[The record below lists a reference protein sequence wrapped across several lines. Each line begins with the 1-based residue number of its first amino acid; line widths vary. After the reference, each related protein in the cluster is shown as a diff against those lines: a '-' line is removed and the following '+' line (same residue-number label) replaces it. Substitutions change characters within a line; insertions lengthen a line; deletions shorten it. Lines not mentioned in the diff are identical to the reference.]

1 MSLVT
6 VARPKDVDLA
16 VPPLT
21 PGQPSGMTLRQIV
34 DGYSQ
39 WVTKDWARACN
50 VEYRAGPSG
59 PSVSLIAEGGKVW
72 ATGDSRWPVFLV
84 TGDKAEI
91 HGTTDL
97 AVVKQAKFAFSAGP
111 WLVKDGKVCNI
122 SNEIKATGFSGLME
136 GSPRE
141 RAAIG
146 IRSDGMVVHYAT
158 MAATL
163 LEVANKMASLGC
175 VEAINLDG
183 GGSVGVI
190 DPSGKVLIGYIL
202 RQVCCALVFR
212 RVLDKA
218 PPQDSQPP
226 QPQPKGGEKMIVC
239 IDPGHGGPDPGAVSA
254 DGIQEKKVN
263 LSVAKRVA
271 EYLRRADV
279 QVVLTRDTD
288 KELVLGNDDAAE
300 LRARAKVAN
309 DAKADFF
316 LSIHCNAASTPDA
329 EGFELYHYPGST
341 KGAMLAT
348 KIAGAY
354 AMASGLKRRKV
365 ATANF
370 QVLRDTAMPA
380 ALIELGFLT
389 NKADCALL
397 REPAF
402 QDKIALGIAFGILE
416 MRA

>member
-21 PGQPSGMTLRQIV
+21 PGQPSGLTLRQIA

-39 WVTKDWARACN
+39 WVTRDWARACN

-59 PSVSLIAEGGKVW
+59 PSVSLIAEGGTVW
-72 ATGDSRWPVFLV
+72 TTGDPRWPVMLATKDGISIKEFPSEAEV
-84 TGDKAEI
+84 KA
-91 HGTTDL
+91 
-97 AVVKQAKFAFSAGP
+97 ARWAFSAGP
-111 WLVKDGKVCNI
+111 WLVRDGKTADI
-122 SNEIKATGFSGLME
+122 AAEIKRCGFSGLME
-136 GSPRE
+136 NSLRE

-146 IRSDGMVVHYAT
+146 IREDGAIVHYAN
-158 MAATL
+158 MSATL
-163 LEVANKMASLGC
+163 LQVQAAMLSLGC
-175 VEAINLDG
+175 RDAIGLDG

-190 DPSGKVLIGYIL
+190 DPSGKVLIGYTS

-212 RVLDKA
+212 RLVDEHPA
-218 PPQDSQPP
+218 EVQPP

-300 LRARAKVAN
+300 LRARAQVAN
-309 DAKADFF
+309 NAKADFF
-316 LSIHCNAASTPDA
+316 LSIHCNAASTSDA
-329 EGFELYHYPGST
+329 EGFEVYHYPGST

-348 KIAGAY
+348 KIADAY
-354 AMASGLKRRKV
+354 AIASGLKRRKV

-380 ALIELGFLT
+380 VLIELGFLT

-397 REPAF
+397 KEPAF
-402 QDKIALGIAFGILE
+402 LDKIALGIAFGILN

>member
-1 MSLVT
+1 
-6 VARPKDVDLA
+6 
-16 VPPLT
+16 
-21 PGQPSGMTLRQIV
+21 MTLRQIA
-34 DGYSQ
+34 DGYSKY
-39 WVTKDWARACN
+39 VTRDWARAVN

-59 PSVSLIAEGGKVW
+59 PSVSLIAEGGTVW
-72 ATGDSRWPVFLV
+72 TTGDPRWPVMLATKDGISIKEFPSEAEV
-84 TGDKAEI
+84 KA
-91 HGTTDL
+91 
-97 AVVKQAKFAFSAGP
+97 ARWAFSAGP
-111 WLVKDGKVCNI
+111 WLVRDGRLTNI
-122 SNEIKATGFSGLME
+122 TSELSRCGFSGLME
-136 GSPRE
+136 GSQRE

-146 IRSDGMVVHYAT
+146 IRDDGCLVHYAT
-158 MAATL
+158 MSATL
-163 LEVANKMASLGC
+163 PEVAFQMLALGC
-175 VEAINLDG
+175 RDAIGLDG

-190 DPSGKVLIGYIL
+190 DPSGKVLIGYTS

-212 RVLDKA
+212 RLVDEHPA
-218 PPQDSQPP
+218 EVQPP

-239 IDPGHGGPDPGAVSA
+239 IDPGHGGPDPGAVSPE
-254 DGIQEKKVN
+254 GIQEKN
-263 LSVAKRVA
+263 ITLTVAKRVA
-271 EYLRRADV
+271 EYLRRAEI

-309 DAKADFF
+309 DAKADYF

-348 KIAGAY
+348 KIADAY
-354 AMASGLKRRKV
+354 VLASGLKKRKI
-365 ATANF
+365 ASANF

-402 QDKIALGIAFGILE
+402 LDKIALGIAFGILT

>member
-1 MSLVT
+1 MALVT

-21 PGQPSGMTLRQIV
+21 PGQPSGLTLRQIV

-39 WVTKDWARACN
+39 WVTKDWVRACN

-59 PSVSLIAEGGKVW
+59 PSVSLIAEGGTVW
-72 ATGDSRWPVFLV
+72 TTGDPRWPVMLMTK
-84 TGDKAEI
+84 TGPLIKESPTEAAVKA
-91 HGTTDL
+91 
-97 AVVKQAKFAFSAGP
+97 ARWAFSAGP
-111 WLVKDGKVCNI
+111 WLVRAGKTSDI
-122 SNEIKATGFSGLME
+122 AAEIKRCGFSGLAE
-136 GSPRE
+136 GSRRE

-146 IRSDGMVVHYAT
+146 IRKDGAIVHYADLSMT
-158 MAATL
+158 LYELAA
-163 LEVANKMASLGC
+163 KMRALGC
-175 VEAINLDG
+175 RDAINLDG

-190 DPSGKVLIGYIL
+190 DPSGKVLIGYIM

-212 RVLDKA
+212 RLVDEHPA
-218 PPQDSQPP
+218 EVPQPP

-254 DGIQEKKVN
+254 DGIQEKKIT
-263 LSVAKRVA
+263 LTVAKRVA
-271 EYLRRADV
+271 EYLRRAGI

-300 LRARAKVAN
+300 LRARAQVAN
-309 DAKADFF
+309 NAKADYF

-354 AMASGLKRRKV
+354 AVASGLKKRKV
-365 ATANF
+365 TSANF